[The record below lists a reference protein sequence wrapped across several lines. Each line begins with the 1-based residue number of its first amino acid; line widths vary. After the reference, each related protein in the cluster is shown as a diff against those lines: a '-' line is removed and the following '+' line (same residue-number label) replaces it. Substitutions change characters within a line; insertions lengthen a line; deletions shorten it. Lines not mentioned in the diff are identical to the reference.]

1 MAYNRGLAPID
12 KCIVMLFIASRKHQ
26 RPYIFLF
33 FFSLDGKETKD
44 QARPANGYLAL
55 PFGRALP
62 ARRPFTALF
71 AKTAELIAL
80 EQPPFWSLTSA

>member
-1 MAYNRGLAPID
+1 MAYNRGLTPID
-12 KCIVMLFIASRKHQ
+12 KCIVMLFTASIKHQ

-44 QARPANGYLAL
+44 QAL
-55 PFGRALP
+55 PT
-62 ARRPFTALF
+62 RRPFTALF